1 MFILNRDIRFILLDS
16 VLYDCFQASNPGFFL
31 SLRDSFNFS
40 VASELNEIASHFLAE
55 APNIDVAAAK
65 RLGSSSGAAIASN
78 LTQFTIPWLYLQVS
92 SISISRYFA
101 ANTYKMNGPQYKPGG
116 SEWRKVEAIID
127 ACACSKLRAISVLR
141 VCGAR

>member
-65 RLGSSSGAAIASN
+65 RLVRRSDCEQPHAVHNSMVVSSSQQHLDITVFCGE
-78 LTQFTIPWLYLQVS
+78 YLQD
-92 SISISRYFA
+92 
-101 ANTYKMNGPQYKPGG
+101 
-116 SEWRKVEAIID
+116 EWSTV
-127 ACACSKLRAISVLR
+127 
-141 VCGAR
+141 